1 MPKLYFFKLF
11 GIPYFWLILNL
22 KLDKL
27 TTSNK
32 IAVSEYFY
40 SLQGEGRTM
49 GIPAIFLR
57 LTGCNLMC
65 GGYGVEK
72 DGILRDGASWVCD
85 TIAVWIKGTT
95 YSFEELLDLLNEKI
109 NFIQRLNKG
118 VHLVITGGEPL
129 LQQGRIVSFLEYLEQ
144 NHACKPILEIE
155 TNATIVPS
163 VELDSRVH
171 YWNTSPK
178 LKNSGM
184 PEKERIKAEAL
195 SFFYENSKT
204 MFKFVIS
211 EFADWEEIKTD
222 FIDTALV
229 EKEQIVLMPA
239 ADSLENLLKK
249 NQLVAEIC
257 IQHQIRMCTRLH
269 VEIWNQLTGV

>member
-1 MPKLYFFKLF
+1 
-11 GIPYFWLILNL
+11 
-22 KLDKL
+22 L

-95 YSFEELLDLLNEKI
+95 YSFEELLDLLNEKL
-109 NFIQRLNKG
+109 NFIQRLNEG

-129 LQQGRIVSFLEYLEQ
+129 LQQNRIVSFLEYLEQ
-144 NHACKPILEIE
+144 NYACKPILEIE

-163 VELDSRVH
+163 AELDSRVH

-229 EKEQIVLMPA
+229 KKEQIVLMPA